1 MTDVSLL
8 PEYDRQNAWLEIL
21 PPLAP
26 ANVLGGR
33 LEADHVVVGGGFG
46 GVAAARRLAEL
57 NPGAS
62 IVLIEADRIGNNAA
76 GRCSGFIIDH
86 AHNIRAKGFAD
97 DAENA
102 KRGIALN
109 REGLD
114 WLAEIVEREN
124 IECDWRP
131 EGKIH
136 AAASTKGAM
145 TLESFAQSLD
155 AVDEDYSMLDA
166 RDLKQRFGTD
176 FYNVGLLAPHTVL
189 VNPAA
194 LVNGLA
200 ATLPRNVSVFEN
212 SPVTS
217 VDYGPPHTLQTGR
230 GTIITPSLVLA
241 ANGFGAGFGFFTK
254 HLIPLITWGSMTRQ
268 LEPDELERLGGDD
281 SYGIIPAHPAGTT
294 VRRLP
299 EGRILVRNQYTYS
312 RRSNILAGR
321 EKVAEVHRSSFE
333 ARFPMLSDVEFE
345 YTWGGALSLSRNGA
359 GVCGEVAA
367 GVHASMVYQGT
378 GMAKGTISGKYLAEH
393 MMGEEPPLRSML
405 SSGTTPSRNYPEPF
419 NGWGVA
425 LNSRW
430 RRWQAGVEE

>member
-1 MTDVSLL
+1 MTEVSLL

-21 PPLAP
+21 PPLPSAT
-26 ANVLGGR
+26 R
-33 LEADHVVVGGGFG
+33 LEGAIEADHVVVGGGFG
-46 GVAAARRLAEL
+46 GLAAARRLAEL
-57 NPGAS
+57 NPAAS

-97 DAENA
+97 DTESA

-109 REGLD
+109 REGVD

-136 AAASTKGAM
+136 AAASASGAK
-145 TLESFAQSLD
+145 TLESFAKSLD

-166 RDLKQRFGTD
+166 TELTRRFGTD
-176 FYNVGLLAPHTVL
+176 FYNVGMMAPHTVL

-194 LVNGLA
+194 LVHGLA
-200 ATLPRNVSVFEN
+200 VTMPPNVSVFES

-217 VDYGPPHTLQTGR
+217 VDYGPPHMLRTALGAVT
-230 GTIITPSLVLA
+230 TPSLVLA

-268 LEPDELERLGGDD
+268 LEPDELERLGGEE

-312 RRSNILAGR
+312 RRSNALAGR
-321 EKVAEVHRSSFE
+321 EKVAKIHRSSFD
-333 ARFPMLSDVEFE
+333 ARYPMFSDVGFE

-359 GVCGEVAA
+359 GVCGEVAP

-378 GMAKGTISGKYLAEH
+378 GMAKGTISGKYLAEQI
-393 MMGEEPPLRSML
+393 MGEEPPLLSML

-430 RRWQAGVEE
+430 RRRQAGVEE